1 MDLDAYTGLMPIR
14 SIGPDCCRFDSELL
28 WDMLWFDFNFEGFM
42 GFDCYFKHE
51 FDFSIFDLIWDPIY
65 SPRGNII
72 GMMILMNEIV
82 MKISTA

>member
-1 MDLDAYTGLMPIR
+1 
-14 SIGPDCCRFDSELL
+14 
-28 WDMLWFDFNFEGFM
+28 M

-51 FDFSIFDLIWDPIY
+51 FDLSIFDLIWDPIY

-82 MKISTA
+82 MKISTAQW

>member
-1 MDLDAYTGLMPIR
+1 
-14 SIGPDCCRFDSELL
+14 
-28 WDMLWFDFNFEGFM
+28 M

-82 MKISTA
+82 MKISTAQW